1 MIWNSGVQRMVIP
14 SVDQDLE
21 MVSSS
26 FGAIPDRPVSEG
38 S

>member
-1 MIWNSGVQRMVIP
+1 MDIP
-14 SVDQDLE
+14 SGDQDLE

-26 FGAIPDRPVSEG
+26 FGAIPDGPVSEG

>member
-1 MIWNSGVQRMVIP
+1 MDIASG
-14 SVDQDLE
+14 DQDLE

-26 FGAIPDRPVSEG
+26 FGAIPGQPVSER

>member
-1 MIWNSGVQRMVIP
+1 MDIVASG
-14 SVDQDLE
+14 DQDLE

-26 FGAIPDRPVSEG
+26 FGAIPGQPVSER